1 MVEQNSPTPELKNL
15 IENSNRILITSH
27 ISPDPDAVC
36 ATLLMG
42 TTLRLNFP
50 DKSVQMVLE
59 EEPNRDLSF
68 LTGFGDLRFEDVLAV
83 AQDFKPDLFI
93 IVDAMN
99 FQRVSRSEGVEL
111 KKLIA
116 EELQAKLAIIDHH
129 TQVGLEQSDIYVNN
143 QLPATAQEIY
153 DLLFKKASL
162 DRPEGFAQTT
172 LLGIISDTSRFKYKN
187 PAHRQTFEIVS
198 ELIDAGASIEMLE
211 YRLDRYT
218 KRQIAVF
225 SVLAKN
231 LTDNGRGYTYSYIG
245 KSDID
250 QSNMEDVK
258 AACEI
263 FTDQFI
269 RNIGDN
275 YWGFIVYP
283 EDSNGRTTYSVSL
296 RSVNDVQDV
305 SEIAGKLGG
314 GGHKAA
320 AGAKGIEAINVMQAI
335 EKIKRAVES
344 AS

>member
-68 LTGFGDLRFEDVLAV
+68 LTGFGDLRFEAVLAV
-83 AQDFKPDLFI
+83 AHDFKPDLFI

-231 LTDNGRGYTYSYIG
+231 LTDNGRGY
-245 KSDID
+245 
-250 QSNMEDVK
+250 
-258 AACEI
+258 
-263 FTDQFI
+263 
-269 RNIGDN
+269 
-275 YWGFIVYP
+275 
-283 EDSNGRTTYSVSL
+283 
-296 RSVNDVQDV
+296 
-305 SEIAGKLGG
+305 
-314 GGHKAA
+314 
-320 AGAKGIEAINVMQAI
+320 
-335 EKIKRAVES
+335 
-344 AS
+344 